1 MASRRFLKKAINS
14 QIAEVI
20 DNCYDVIT
28 ESPKS
33 EAKMNKVIDE
43 AVELYDELIGAV
55 NDYRSAK
62 NKSAYFAEIEEK
74 LMKAVDALNGKVTIV

>member
-20 DNCYDVIT
+20 DNCYDVIA

-33 EAKMNKVIDE
+33 EAKINKVVDE